1 MTRLEGLYAVTPDWS
16 ETSRLLAVTEAIL
29 RGGCR
34 IVQYRHKATSPC
46 HRDEQAGALRNL
58 TRQYGAALI
67 INDDVDLALA
77 VEAEGVH
84 LGMEDGDLA
93 AARARLGPSR
103 ILGASCYQDLE
114 RARQAA
120 ALGAS
125 YVAFGSFFPS
135 PTKPQAG
142 RAGLHLLAEA
152 RALGVPVA
160 GIGGITRQNAGDLIR
175 AGADLVAVI
184 SDLYG
189 TADPEQA
196 ARDFTHLFPRNTR
209 P

>member
-1 MTRLEGLYAVTPDWS
+1 MTRLEGLYAVTPDWN

-34 IVQYRHKATSPC
+34 ILQYRHKATNPC

-58 TRQYGAALI
+58 TRQFGAALI

-77 VEAEGVH
+77 VEADGVH
-84 LGMEDGDLA
+84 LGMEDGDLT
-93 AARARLGPSR
+93 AARARLGHTR

-114 RARQAA
+114 RARQAV

-135 PTKPQAG
+135 PTKPQAV

-152 RALGVPVA
+152 SALGVPVA
-160 GIGGITRQNAGDLIR
+160 AIGGITRQNAGGLIR
-175 AGADLVAVI
+175 AGADMVAII
-184 SDLYG
+184 SDLYAAG
-189 TADPEQA
+189 DPEQA
-196 ARDFTHLFPRNTR
+196 ARDIIHLFPRNTR

>member
-1 MTRLEGLYAVTPDWS
+1 MTRLEGLYAVTPDWN
-16 ETSRLLAVTEAIL
+16 ETNRLLAVTEAIL

-34 IVQYRHKATSPC
+34 ILQYRHKATSPC

-58 TRQYGAALI
+58 TRRYGAALI

-77 VEAEGVH
+77 VEADGLH
-84 LGMEDGDLA
+84 LGREDGDLA
-93 AARARLGPSR
+93 AARARLGHAR

-114 RARQAA
+114 RARQAVA
-120 ALGAS
+120 QGAS

-175 AGADLVAVI
+175 AGADMVTVI
-184 SDLYG
+184 SDLY
-189 TADPEQA
+189 AADDPEQA
-196 ARDFTHLFPRNTR
+196 ARDFTHLFPRNT
-209 P
+209 